1 MQIMDNQERIS
12 ASRRMSLSAAK
23 LNNRGVVQLESG
35 DYKGAA
41 ETFTISSNTMIQ
53 VIAVISV
60 ESQQRGACL
69 PTGATSSNDTSSAP
83 ARKRQS
89 PDDEESEQ
97 QQEHE
102 MTVSSTTPT
111 VVLDKVEPS
120 PKRAKAGHV
129 DIDKVTVPRRCHQK
143 KPPTILA
150 RPLLIRRHMSATSQ
164 SAVILYNLAMSL
176 QMVANNAAREDDKVR
191 LLEQALELY
200 NMTRLMSLKSNGREM
215 LESPVLFVTMHNML
229 QIQRQLGKCV
239 KGLQSLQASW
249 LQKLLR
255 VCPEQYEL
263 FYLQLLSTS
272 DSHTTAPVA

>member
-89 PDDEESEQ
+89 PDDE
-97 QQEHE
+97 
-102 MTVSSTTPT
+102 
-111 VVLDKVEPS
+111 DKVS
-120 PKRAKAGHV
+120 NSR
-129 DIDKVTVPRRCHQK
+129 
-143 KPPTILA
+143 
-150 RPLLIRRHMSATSQ
+150 
-164 SAVILYNLAMSL
+164 
-176 QMVANNAAREDDKVR
+176 
-191 LLEQALELY
+191 
-200 NMTRLMSLKSNGREM
+200 NMK
-215 LESPVLFVTMHNML
+215 
-229 QIQRQLGKCV
+229 
-239 KGLQSLQASW
+239 
-249 LQKLLR
+249 
-255 VCPEQYEL
+255 
-263 FYLQLLSTS
+263 
-272 DSHTTAPVA
+272 